1 MGCFLKIKY
10 VNELD
15 ELKFTY
21 LRTRLKSCL
30 SIGLLQL
37 RMDATLQL
45 LCGHPDTFRVSAVR
59 RGIFGYGTQACNSV
73 ISVDKCYAKRT
84 RISILGQRDI

>member
-1 MGCFLKIKY
+1 
-10 VNELD
+10 
-15 ELKFTY
+15 
-21 LRTRLKSCL
+21 
-30 SIGLLQL
+30 
-37 RMDATLQL
+37 MDATLQL

-84 RISILGQRDI
+84 RISILGQRDIWFTTLIWIDCAIPAAYTTTRTPRL